1 MIDDVATRGRGRG
14 RVVANVR
21 RRHPVL
27 GVGVVAMV
35 AAFVAIGVV
44 SQMPLAVPYGVLV
57 LAGTVFVAWTEPP
70 GGWSALTLV
79 GLSLWA
85 AGHMAGGTI
94 DIGAGRTFYNG
105 VIAGI
110 HVDNIVHF
118 IGFGTGALAW
128 SEASAVLRE
137 PPWHGRLRPGPVA
150 LAVWLV
156 GMGIGA
162 LNEVVEFGLT
172 LVLDETNVGGYANTG
187 RDLVANLLGAAVAA
201 TIAARRQAEAS

>member
-1 MIDDVATRGRGRG
+1 M
-14 RVVANVR
+14 
-21 RRHPVL
+21 RRHALL
-27 GVGVVAMV
+27 GAGMVAMV
-35 AAFVAIGVV
+35 IAFGTIGVLGG
-44 SQMPLAVPYGVLV
+44 MPLAGPYAVLV
-57 LAGTVFVAWTEPP
+57 LAGIVFVAWTEPP
-70 GGWSALTLV
+70 GGWSALTLA

-94 DIGAGRTFYNG
+94 DIGDGRTFYNG

-118 IGFGTGALAW
+118 VGFGSGALAW
-128 SEASAVLRE
+128 SEASAVLRGSGSGSRSE
-137 PPWHGRLRPGPVA
+137 RGSGRGHEGGVG

-172 LVLDETNVGGYANTG
+172 LVLEDTNVGGYTNTG

-201 TIAARRQAEAS
+201 AVAARRHARRH